1 MGVLAALLFEFFFKH
16 YRLKLLIF
24 SNNTLV
30 AKNSFFDNV
39 TKINL
44 NDPNLQRL
52 SHRINA
58 LKNRALS
65 VDLKSQI
72 AILDAPYSF
81 VYFFVIYLISPIASL
96 IFLVMVLLALLVN
109 LGRKPST
116 TLRSQGF
123 LGLVENARTRQKTIL
138 EKADTIQLFSN
149 FKSQNEHWRQAENN
163 RLQEKVR
170 IDSNT
175 LKKQNFNSF
184 FLFVAI
190 ALIVFTSA
198 IEVFEGNWI

>member
-1 MGVLAALLFEFFFKH
+1 MSWRLYYFEFFFKH

-30 AKNSFFDNV
+30 EENSFFDNV

-96 IFLVMVLLALLVN
+96 IFLVMVLLALWL
-109 LGRKPST
+109 
-116 TLRSQGF
+116 TLDASP
-123 LGLVENARTRQKTIL
+123 L
-138 EKADTIQLFSN
+138 
-149 FKSQNEHWRQAENN
+149 
-163 RLQEKVR
+163 
-170 IDSNT
+170 
-175 LKKQNFNSF
+175 
-184 FLFVAI
+184 
-190 ALIVFTSA
+190 
-198 IEVFEGNWI
+198 